1 MAVLRGLYDMI
12 DTEKPLFKLTPDKY
26 GFYTLNKWVHD
37 ERNVYA
43 EVKETSK
50 WATVHVRGIYNDS
63 APSSFTLEIDEN
75 NPFEVLEENI
85 ERWEDEET
93 AVNVSVNQRR
103 SGKDDP
109 RVDAETL
116 QECEEEL
123 RISMYGMQEGML
135 EDEGWKLVGKRVGF
149 GHVEVK
155 IQKVSDV
162 DS

>member
-1 MAVLRGLYDMI
+1 MT
-12 DTEKPLFKLTPDKY
+12 DTEKPLFKLTHESKG
-26 GFYTLNKWVHD
+26 GFYILHKWVHD

-43 EVKETSK
+43 EVRETSK
-50 WATVHVRGIYNDS
+50 WATVWVRGIYNDS
-63 APSSFTLEIDEN
+63 VPASFTLKVDEK
-75 NPFEVLEENI
+75 NPFEILEENI
-85 ERWEDEET
+85 EAIEDDDDSDV
-93 AVNVSVNQRR
+93 AVSVNQRR

>member
-1 MAVLRGLYDMI
+1 MT
-12 DTEKPLFKLTPDKY
+12 DTEKPLFKLTHESKW
-26 GFYTLNKWVHD
+26 GFYILHKWVHD
-37 ERNVYA
+37 EKNVYA

-50 WATVHVRGIYNDS
+50 WATVYVRGIYNDS
-63 APSSFTLEIDEN
+63 VPSSFTLKVDEKS
-75 NPFEVLEENI
+75 PFEILGENI
-85 ERWEDEET
+85 EAIEDDDSE
-93 AVNVSVNQRR
+93 VDVSVNQRR

-116 QECEEEL
+116 QECEKEL

-135 EDEGWKLVGKRVGF
+135 EDEGWQLVGKRVGF

>member
-1 MAVLRGLYDMI
+1 MI
-12 DTEKPLFKLTPDKY
+12 DTEKPLFKLTHESKW
-26 GFYTLNKWVHD
+26 GFYILHKWVHD
-37 ERNVYA
+37 EKNVYA

-50 WATVHVRGIYNDS
+50 WATVWVRGIYNDS
-63 APSSFTLEIDEN
+63 VPSSFTLKVDEK
-75 NPFEVLEENI
+75 NPFEILEENI
-85 ERWEDEET
+85 EAIEDDDDSDV
-93 AVNVSVNQRR
+93 AVSVNQRR

-149 GHVEVK
+149 AHGEVTVE
-155 IQKVSDV
+155 KVLDV